1 MLSATLPPHYYGVS
15 AILAISHVL
24 QSSFSGFAL
33 QDHVLCI
40 RLMLSNLN
48 DGQTFMIL
56 LDTFWLRAIFKP

>member
-1 MLSATLPPHYYGVS
+1 MRSARFPPHHYWVS

-48 DGQTFMIL
+48 DVQTFMIL
-56 LDTFWLRAIFKP
+56 LDTFWFRAIFKP